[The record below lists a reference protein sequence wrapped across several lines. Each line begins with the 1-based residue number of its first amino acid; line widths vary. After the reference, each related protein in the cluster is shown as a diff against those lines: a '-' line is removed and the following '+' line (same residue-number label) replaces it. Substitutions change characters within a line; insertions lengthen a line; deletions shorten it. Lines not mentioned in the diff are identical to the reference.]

1 MQNREVTAVYRI
13 SKKGLDVSQ
22 QMLSVK
28 ISAKQGYVQMH
39 VSYVAYQHFYKE
51 CYIMFALHVY
61 KLHVN
66 GKAAMPLTTVSIF
79 ASAKSLDIF

>member
-1 MQNREVTAVYRI
+1 
-13 SKKGLDVSQ
+13 
-22 QMLSVK
+22 
-28 ISAKQGYVQMH
+28 MH